1 MARNPQGDKDHRVG
15 DSNHERD
22 TAARRRERVDAKLDE
37 ALKATFPASDPFALT
52 VDQDRNGRAG
62 DAFAT
67 VDEDPNSRATY
78 ASPPCFMHEL
88 DPSYLG
94 LPSGPGSGVAEPADE
109 REGAVGDDCR
119 RHGLRDRQGGGF
131 RYRELVCVT
140 AQIAPSAPPRSIGG
154 MGAL

>member
-1 MARNPQGDKDHRVG
+1 MAPSPQADQHREVRESH
-15 DSNHERD
+15 DRRD

-52 VDQDRNGRAG
+52 VGQDPNGRAD
-62 DAFAT
+62 DAFAS

-94 LPSGPGSGVAEPADE
+94 LPPGRSSDVAEPANG
-109 REGAVGDDCR
+109 REGASAKGR
-119 RHGLRDRQGGGF
+119 REKTPAPARSKK
-131 RYRELVCVT
+131 T
-140 AQIAPSAPPRSIGG
+140 AKR
-154 MGAL
+154 